1 MASQPDTART
11 DRVHGIY
18 TVIRDMD
25 GAQRFYAAALGI
37 APRFRD
43 GARWCQFRLGEVNF
57 ALGSP
62 EEASPGAAGSIAV
75 FETAELDAAATRV
88 AEAGGAVLSRRDMG
102 AHGIVLTCADP
113 EQNLFQF
120 SPAARPS
127 DRPYPEQE
135 RFHAIRNL
143 RPE

>member
-1 MASQPDTART
+1 MSSQTDAARI
-11 DRVHGIY
+11 DRVHGVY

-25 GAQRFYAAALGI
+25 AAERFYAAALGI

-62 EEASPGAAGSIAV
+62 EEAAPGAAGSIAV
-75 FETAELDAAATRV
+75 FETTELDAAAARV
-88 AEAGGAVLSRRDMG
+88 TVAGGAVLSRRDMG

-113 EQNLFQF
+113 EQNLFQLF
-120 SPAARPS
+120 SRSPAA
-127 DRPYPEQE
+127 
-135 RFHAIRNL
+135 
-143 RPE
+143 